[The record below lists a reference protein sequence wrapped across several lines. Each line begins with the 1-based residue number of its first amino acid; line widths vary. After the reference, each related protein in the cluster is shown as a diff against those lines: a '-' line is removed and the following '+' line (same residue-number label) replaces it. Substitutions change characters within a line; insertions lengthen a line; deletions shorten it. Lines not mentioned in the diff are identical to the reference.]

1 VDSPGNIADRVTPQ
15 QPDREPT
22 RIDALGI
29 RPPDAFVIEE
39 AVVRRGVALL
49 VFRGELDMAAATAMR
64 ARVDSVTGSGLV
76 IDLRDVTFIDSSALR
91 ELLKARDDAVAVG
104 RRIVL
109 SGVPVSVRRLLEL
122 TGTAEL
128 FELAPT
134 RTAALARFE

>member
-1 VDSPGNIADRVTPQ
+1 MDGTGNIADRVTSQ
-15 QPDREPT
+15 QPEREPT
-22 RIDALGI
+22 RIDDLGI
-29 RPPDAFVIEE
+29 RPPDAFVVEA

-49 VFRGELDMAAATAMR
+49 VFRGELDMAAAAAMR
-64 ARVDSVTGSGLV
+64 ARAESVTTSGLV

-91 ELLKARDDAVAVG
+91 ELLKAREDAVAAG

-122 TGTAEL
+122 TGTTKL

-134 RTAALARFE
+134 RTAALALFA